1 MIRRLR
7 DSRSGRSTAGMV
19 VLLPRLRIA
28 DSRAIRNP
36 QSFVGQLLRLGLQTT
51 NRTRMVNI
59 KATAYCGAGGFRSV
73 FSAPGGLVDGGAG
86 AWAPAGGSRQ
96 HRARTAGASHRRPTF

>member
-7 DSRSGRSTAGMV
+7 DSRSGRSTAGIV

-28 DSRAIRNP
+28 DSLAIRNPQSAIRNP

-59 KATAYCGAGGFRSV
+59 KATAYCGAGGSRSV

-86 AWAPAGGSRQ
+86 AWAPAGG
-96 HRARTAGASHRRPTF
+96 

>member
-28 DSRAIRNP
+28 DCGLPENS

-51 NRTRMVNI
+51 TRTRMVII
-59 KATAYCGAGGFRSV
+59 KATAYCSAGGFRSV
-73 FSAPGGLVDGGAG
+73 FSAPGAVVDDGVGAG
-86 AWAPAGGSRQ
+86 AGAGACAPAGGS
-96 HRARTAGASHRRPTF
+96 